1 MTLSITN
8 LIHIFKDFYAAVR
21 HLLEPLR
28 DDSKIRDI
36 ALMRFENIIFATL
49 PVIKSLTLRWT
60 HFYGALSGESQ
71 LLCSFQGEG
80 IPRSI

>member
-49 PVIKSLTLRWT
+49 PVIKSLTLR
-60 HFYGALSGESQ
+60 
-71 LLCSFQGEG
+71 
-80 IPRSI
+80 